1 MPPLRHSPR
10 DRIHAVA
17 VLMALIG
24 VAGILVFFIV
34 GSGVTVL
41 RAPGVVQTT
50 EIKIAPEISG
60 RLARLAVVQGQ
71 SVRQGDDL
79 AELANPELN
88 AALVLAKAGAGE
100 ARAARDRVYAGIR
113 AEQVAILAR
122 EIETDRSNLL
132 FAEQQ
137 FARKSILAA
146 DGFTPRQDLDE
157 ATAAVGAARAKLA
170 AAQET
175 YQAAHLGPTR
185 EELAIADAKVKN
197 ADAQV
202 EVIAA
207 RVAKLRLRAPADGI
221 VAVIVAEPG
230 EAVVPGQPVMTLE
243 AAGRQWVSFNLREDQ
258 FDGLRIGSSIELL
271 PLGSEN
277 SVKARV
283 AEIIARGEFATWRAA
298 RVVGD
303 HDLNT
308 FLIRADPIAP
318 TSDALQAGMS
328 VSLKSAAPNA
338 R

>member
-1 MPPLRHSPR
+1 MPPRRHSPR
-10 DRIHAVA
+10 DRIHTVA
-17 VLMALIG
+17 VLMALVG

-34 GSGVTVL
+34 GSRVTVV

-60 RLARLAVVQGQ
+60 RLVRLAVAQGQ
-71 SVRQGDDL
+71 SVRKGDDL
-79 AELANPELN
+79 AELANPELS
-88 AALVLAKAGAGE
+88 ASLVLARAVAGE

-113 AEQVAILAR
+113 AEQVTILAR

-146 DGFTPRQDLDE
+146 DGFAPRQDLDE

-185 EELAIADAKVKN
+185 EELAIADAKVES
-197 ADAQV
+197 ADAAAD
-202 EVIAA
+202 VIAA
-207 RVAKLRLRAPADGI
+207 RIAKLRLRAPVDGV
-221 VAVIVAEPG
+221 VALVVAEPG
-230 EAVVPGQPVMTLE
+230 EAIVPGQPVMTLE
-243 AAGRQWVSFNLREDQ
+243 ATGRQWVSFNLREDQ
-258 FDGLRIGSSIELL
+258 FDGLRIGSPVELL
-271 PLGSEN
+271 PLGTDN
-277 SVKARV
+277 GVKARV
-283 AEIIARGEFATWRAA
+283 AEIVARGEFATWRAA

-308 FLIRADPIAP
+308 FLIRVDPIMEG
-318 TSDALQAGMS
+318 SEALQAGMS
-328 VSLKSAAPNA
+328 VSRKSATQNRP
-338 R
+338 